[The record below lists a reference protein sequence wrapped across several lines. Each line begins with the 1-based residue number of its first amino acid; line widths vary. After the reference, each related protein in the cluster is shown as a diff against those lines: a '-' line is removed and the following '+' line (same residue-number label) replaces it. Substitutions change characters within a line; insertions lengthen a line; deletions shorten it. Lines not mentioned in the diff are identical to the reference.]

1 MRRPKAAGDCVLLL
15 TDPPPNI
22 PLLTNG
28 SGTLY
33 PLQSKA
39 NDEIIISGGKCAT
52 ASCPSTTNQL
62 QTYSTNQVD
71 VCCDSSG
78 LVVSYVAI
86 RFPCTLT
93 SLHSFLLNPE
103 YLQIIHL
110 ESNR

>member
-1 MRRPKAAGDCVLLL
+1 MRRPKAAPDCVLSL

-33 PLQSKA
+33 PMQSKA
-39 NDEIIISGGKCAT
+39 NEEIIISGGKCAT
-52 ASCPSTTNQL
+52 ASCPSTANQL

-71 VCCDSSG
+71 VCCYSSG

-86 RFPCTLT
+86 RFPSTLT

-103 YLQIIHL
+103 SLQIN
-110 ESNR
+110 SS